1 MKVKLQ
7 VALDLVSRERARELT
22 SILKDEVDI
31 LEVGTPLV
39 LRYGLGIVK
48 EMREMVAPDQEI
60 LADIKIAD
68 AGQWESEQAFAQG
81 ATMVSVLAGAS
92 FQTLE
97 EVKSIC
103 EKREGKMVVDLI
115 DWALCDRDKIQVI
128 QCIQPDYLSLH
139 LSTDAVKKGA
149 SLLQLKNRFPFLPE
163 LALPLMVAGGVN
175 RELLPSLLQEVRPQ
189 VVVVGSAVAGS
200 PSPLEE
206 VKEIRRI
213 IDLA

>member
-1 MKVKLQ
+1 VKAKLQ
-7 VALDLVSRERARELT
+7 VALDMVSREKGCELAT
-22 SILKDEVDI
+22 LLQDEVDI

-39 LRYGLGIVK
+39 IRYGLGIVK
-48 EMREMVAPDQEI
+48 EIRKVITTEREI

-68 AGQWESEQAFAQG
+68 AGRWESEQAFAQG

-97 EVKSIC
+97 EVKSVC
-103 EKREGKMVVDLI
+103 EKEKGKMVVDLI